1 MSFCAAYIE
10 GVIFFDRAA
19 CVTSPILL
27 LKIKYKRTLCRAIH
41 GKSMSSD
48 NILVEKVKTALAEV
62 VDLAQIGGLSC
73 HNGHVTFAIE
83 VDPRAGATLEPLR
96 HAAQNAVE
104 KVDGVKQV
112 TAVLTAERAAP
123 PSLAAKGAPKGAP
136 AFSHKISS
144 HPVAPNVRHII
155 AVASGKGG
163 VGKSTVANNLAAAF
177 VRLGKKTGL
186 LDADIYGASQ
196 PRMLGLRTKPETNE
210 AGMIVPPVVH
220 GMKVM
225 SMGFFVAPE
234 APIIWRGPMVHS
246 AIQQLLR
253 DVVWDDLDVL
263 VIDLPPG
270 TGDAQLSL
278 AQYVPLSGAVIVST
292 PQDVALSEAKKA
304 VAMFNKTN
312 VSVLGVIENMS
323 YHICTSCGHREH
335 IFDHGRARAAAEE
348 MGLPFLGEIP
358 LLRDVREGADAGTPL
373 SHSAADTFMN
383 IAARIWATLPERHV
397 RVPA

>member
-1 MSFCAAYIE
+1 
-10 GVIFFDRAA
+10 
-19 CVTSPILL
+19 
-27 LKIKYKRTLCRAIH
+27 
-41 GKSMSSD
+41 MSSD
-48 NILVEKVKTALAEV
+48 NIIVEKAKTALAQV
-62 VDLAQIGGLSC
+62 VDAAQISGLAC

-83 VDPRAGATLEPLR
+83 VDPRDGAKLEPLR
-96 HAAQNAVE
+96 QRAQNVVE
-104 KVDGVKQV
+104 QLDGVKQV

-123 PSLAAKGAPKGAP
+123 PTIAVKGAPKSGS

-144 HPVAPNVRHII
+144 NPVAPQVRHII

-163 VGKSTVANNLAAAF
+163 VGKSTVSNNLAAAF
-177 VRLGKKTGL
+177 ARLGKSVGL
-186 LDADIYGASQ
+186 LDADIYGSSQ
-196 PRMLGLRTKPETNE
+196 PRMLGLHEKPQTDD

-225 SMGFFVAPE
+225 SMGFFVEPE
-234 APIIWRGPMVHS
+234 APIVWRGPMVHS

-253 DVVWDDLDVL
+253 DVAWGSLDVL

-304 VAMFNKTN
+304 VAMFGKTN
-312 VSVLGVIENMS
+312 VPVLGVIENMS
-323 YHICTSCGHREH
+323 YHTCTACGHREH
-335 IFDHGRARAAAEE
+335 IFDHGRARAAAEN
-348 MGLPFLGEIP
+348 MGLPFLGEIA

-373 SHSAADTFMN
+373 GHSAAETFMN
-383 IAARIWATLPERHV
+383 IAARIWATLPER
-397 RVPA
+397 RASQQA